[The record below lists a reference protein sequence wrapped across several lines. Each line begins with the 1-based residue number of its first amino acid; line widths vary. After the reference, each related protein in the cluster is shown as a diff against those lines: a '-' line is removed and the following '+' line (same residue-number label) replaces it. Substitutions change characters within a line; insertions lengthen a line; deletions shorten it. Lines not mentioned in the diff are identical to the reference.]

1 MNYDAN
7 DTHKPKIILII
18 NTLKKKPESKNVAA
32 NENKTNWKLN
42 DVHNIIMWKWKIIL
56 RVREVCLHSISW

>member
-1 MNYDAN
+1 MNYDTN

-42 DVHNIIMWKWKIIL
+42 DVHNIIMWK
-56 RVREVCLHSISW
+56 